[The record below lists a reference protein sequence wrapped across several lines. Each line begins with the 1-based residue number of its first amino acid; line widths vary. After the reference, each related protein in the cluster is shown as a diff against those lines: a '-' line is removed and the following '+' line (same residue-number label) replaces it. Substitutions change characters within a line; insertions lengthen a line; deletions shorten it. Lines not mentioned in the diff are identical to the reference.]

1 MSELINYPFFDLDNL
16 KSRFLEDKSS
26 IGSKFERIIVI
37 GVGGSSQGSKAINGF
52 LNEDRVIYFDHLN
65 YKTEQAAVRAG
76 ENMKPAPI
84 KDGELTPPA
93 TNEITKKYDTIEE
106 SVLND

>member
-1 MSELINYPFFDLDNL
+1 MSNLINYPFFDLDNL

-52 LNEDRVIYFDHLN
+52 LNEIFDLDIPVI
-65 YKTEQAAVRAG
+65 TEDDIFPV
-76 ENMKPAPI
+76 PI
-84 KDGELTPPA
+84 KPNFI
-93 TNEITKKYDTIEE
+93 TNT
-106 SVLND
+106 L